1 MIEIYTIVII
11 IIGITQVYKTKGW
24 LFYYSWIENNGIKG
38 IRVHSFINFSIG
50 LPIIIFINDLSG
62 PQNIL
67 YYFAWFLVLEGL
79 FSLMSVKLITR
90 EFSGMDKIILAKFI
104 IFSGVIH
111 LVIGGILVMDIM
123 YN

>member
-67 YYFAWFLVLEGL
+67 YFFAWFLVLEGL

>member
-11 IIGITQVYKTKGW
+11 IIGITQVYKTKEW

-67 YYFAWFLVLEGL
+67 YFFAWFLVLEGL

>member
-11 IIGITQVYKTKGW
+11 IIGITQVYKTKEW

-38 IRVHSFINFSIG
+38 IRVHSFINFTIG

>member
-11 IIGITQVYKTKGW
+11 IIGITQVYKTKEW
-24 LFYYSWIENNGIKG
+24 LFYYGWIENNGIKG

>member
-11 IIGITQVYKTKGW
+11 IIGITQVYKTKEW

>member
-11 IIGITQVYKTKGW
+11 IIGITQVYKTKEW
-24 LFYYSWIENNGIKG
+24 LFYYGWIENNGIKG
-38 IRVHSFINFSIG
+38 IRVHSFINFTIG